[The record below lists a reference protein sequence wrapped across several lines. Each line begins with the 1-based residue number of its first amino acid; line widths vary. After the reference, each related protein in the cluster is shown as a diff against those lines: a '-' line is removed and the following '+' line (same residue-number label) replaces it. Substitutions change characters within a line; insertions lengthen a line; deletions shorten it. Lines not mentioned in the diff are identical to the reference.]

1 MNENP
6 QKWSKDTEGIRI
18 AFANCAGLIPHLED
32 IKTDHKLMKADILHL
47 DETHLEIDTV
57 YNIDIDGF
65 RSHCV
70 NIGNGKGIVSFL
82 KTCIKA
88 KITCVK
94 EARIQIVKVSLNDL
108 DSINL
113 YRSNN
118 FSISE
123 AWDNLNMMIDL
134 DRTTLITG
142 DFNVCLR
149 KSKTNTISSALS
161 NCGFSQIQH
170 ESTQIMGGQID
181 HVYWRDPT
189 GNWDIPIL
197 ERHSP
202 YYTDHEAFLLTLT
215 KMMKPGSKLKRRR
228 LQ

>member
-1 MNENP
+1 ME
-6 QKWSKDTEGIRI
+6 QGTEGLRV
-18 AFANCAGLIPHLED
+18 AFVNCAGLIPHLQD
-32 IKTDHKLMKADILHL
+32 IRTDHKLLKADILHL
-47 DETHLEIDTV
+47 DETHLEADTI
-57 YNIDIDGF
+57 YDIDIEGF

-70 NIGNGKGIVSFL
+70 NVGNGKGIISFL
-82 KTCIKA
+82 KTSIKA
-88 KITCVK
+88 KITSVK
-94 EARIQIVKVSLNDL
+94 EARIQIVKVSQDDL

-123 AWDNLNMMIDL
+123 AWDILEMMIDL

-149 KSKTNTISSALS
+149 KSQMNSISSELS
-161 NCGFSQIQH
+161 KCGFSQLQH

-181 HVYWRDPT
+181 HIYWKDPS
-189 GNWDIPIL
+189 GNWNLPIV

-202 YYTDHEAFLLTLT
+202 YYTDHEAFLMTLT
-215 KMMKPGSKLKRRR
+215 KKVQPGSRLKRRR
-228 LQ
+228 LH